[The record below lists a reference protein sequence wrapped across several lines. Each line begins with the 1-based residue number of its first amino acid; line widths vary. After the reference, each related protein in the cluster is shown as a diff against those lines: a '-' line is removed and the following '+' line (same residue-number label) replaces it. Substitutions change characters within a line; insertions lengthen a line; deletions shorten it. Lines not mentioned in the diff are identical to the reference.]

1 MNLPDVIAGA
11 ILPELV
17 HLAAVLTPSI
27 GSAVVGIGR
36 SGGHVRLHWIQVR
49 EDSQT
54 GIRFHGGLHG
64 KQAQIV
70 QQGKPADLHI
80 HSAAEAALQQDGLAA
95 FALGS
100 DAAGQRHRLFFLGEI
115 IADRDLT
122 AITHYGQKRSV
133 ADTHPAAGRRAFGCC
148 GRGQNVRLQVPA
160 DIEID
165 RPGGQGQQEQ
175 QAESG
180 QRPEGAACKKQ
191 RRQRQQQDQITQGA
205 A

>member
-17 HLAAVLTPSI
+17 HLAAVLTPAI
-27 GSAVVGIGR
+27 GSAVIRIGR
-36 SGGHVRLHWIQVR
+36 SGGHICIHRIQVR
-49 EDSQT
+49 KDGQS

-64 KQAQIV
+64 EQAQIV
-70 QQGKPADLHI
+70 QQRKPPDLHI
-80 HSAAEAALQQDGLAA
+80 HSAAIPALQQDGLTA

-100 DAAGQRHRLFFLGEI
+100 DAAGQRHRLFFLSEI

-122 AITHYGQKRSV
+122 AIAHYGQKRSV
-133 ADTHPAAGRRAFGCC
+133 ADTHPAAGRRAFCCC

-180 QRPEGAACKKQ
+180 QRPKGAACKKQ
-191 RRQRQQQDQITQGA
+191 CRQRQQQERITQGTA
-205 A
+205 